1 MHLND
6 IKQLILEH
14 QEEVL
19 SCETKSER
27 LEAIIGLLDR
37 FNPDVSLNAALN
49 GSIVDFVD
57 KVNHIEIQ
65 PVLQTLRTLQSMGSD
80 VTVIGNSVNG
90 DIEEIVNYIQQFIA
104 KKEERESGK

>member
-1 MHLND
+1 MYIND

-14 QEEVL
+14 QDEIL

-27 LEAIIGLLDR
+27 LEAIIDLLDKYTT
-37 FNPDVSLNAALN
+37 DVSLNAALN

-65 PVLQTLRTLQSMGSD
+65 PVLQTLRTLQSMDSD
-80 VTVIGNSVNG
+80 ALVIGNSVSD
-90 DIEEIVNYIQQFIA
+90 DIEEVVNYIQQFIE
-104 KKEERESGK
+104 K

>member
-1 MHLND
+1 MHIND

-14 QEEVL
+14 QEEIL

-27 LEAIIGLLDR
+27 LEAIIDLLDKST
-37 FNPDVSLNAALN
+37 PDVSLTAALN

-65 PVLQTLRTLQSMGSD
+65 PVLLALRTLQSMD
-80 VTVIGNSVNG
+80 YDALVIGNSVSG
-90 DIEEIVNYIQQFIA
+90 DVEETVNFIQHFIA
-104 KKEERESGK
+104 KEVR